1 MKHFPRLARIGAL
14 ALLAAAASACTTYT
28 IRHFDD
34 HHAQPVTQLETNKIN
49 DMYIWATFEHQFWL
63 CEDAGDQLI
72 CERRCGEGTDLTCP
86 AAAMS
91 GAGITT
97 NAR

>member
-1 MKHFPRLARIGAL
+1 MKSLTMLAVA
-14 ALLAAAASACTTYT
+14 LAAAASACTTYT

-34 HHAQPVTQLETNKIN
+34 HPTENVTQLETNKIE
-49 DMYIWATFEHQFWL
+49 DWGFFTSFEHQFWL
-63 CEDAGDQLI
+63 CQDKGDKLV
-72 CERRCGEGTDLTCP
+72 CERRCGDGTDLTCP
-86 AAAMS
+86 AAAIS